1 MVLSNKKLK
10 QKLRAVKTALLADS
24 EVQIRHHEGG
34 NNSTNPEKP
43 TFPTAQ
49 ESLKSLLDSVAQKPR
64 LSKREKL
71 RKKSLLLQESG
82 EILKIDSGA
91 AGNQGK
97 KEIESQTRVEDN
109 KKIKKRKRGDEN
121 GLEKV
126 TEKKKKAKK
135 KKKQKNKKGKK
146 KLENTQVKENLE
158 IGNAEG
164 INQGLNQI
172 AIFGERYVN
181 KTLILFPES

>member
-24 EVQIRHHEGG
+24 EVQIRNHEGS

-43 TFPTAQ
+43 TFSTAQ

-82 EILKIDSGA
+82 EILKIDSG

-164 INQGLNQI
+164 INQGLNQT

>member
-24 EVQIRHHEGG
+24 EVQIRHHEGS

-43 TFPTAQ
+43 TFSTAQ

-71 RKKSLLLQESG
+71 RKKSLLLQENG
-82 EILKIDSGA
+82 EILKIDSG

-135 KKKQKNKKGKK
+135 KKKKKNKKGKK

-164 INQGLNQI
+164 INQGLNQT